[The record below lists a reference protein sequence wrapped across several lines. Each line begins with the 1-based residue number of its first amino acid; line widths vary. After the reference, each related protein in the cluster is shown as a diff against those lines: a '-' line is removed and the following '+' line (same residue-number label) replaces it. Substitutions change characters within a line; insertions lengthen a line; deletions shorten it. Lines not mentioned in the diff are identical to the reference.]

1 MKCDSNL
8 EQACKNKI
16 KECEEKINPAPKPAP
31 PAEITRLTIDRKSLE
46 FGCETKTCLLY
57 TSLYRQYKI
66 TLQDRPNEKNYY
78 RLDIWNVILYWR

>member
-1 MKCDSNL
+1 MRQHL

-46 FGCETKTCLLY
+46 FGCETKTAE
-57 TSLYRQYKI
+57 SI
-66 TLQDRPNEKNYY
+66 KNRKSSRTMDCNIRC
-78 RLDIWNVILYWR
+78 RLVSSDSR

>member
-1 MKCDSNL
+1 MRQHL

-46 FGCETKTCLLY
+46 LGV
-57 TSLYRQYKI
+57 RQR
-66 TLQDRPNEKNYY
+66 LQK
-78 RLDIWNVILYWR
+78 V